1 MFSDHRLPGIGPLA
15 HRRSRRAAFRDLG
28 RSGLL
33 AALGMSGVIGHQ
45 EPAVAENVATPTPA
59 TPDLIYLSATEART
73 LFAAKQLSPVEV
85 LEAQIAQIEVR
96 NAEVNCITY
105 THFDEARVAARESER
120 RYARGEA
127 RALEG
132 ITVGVKDDQ
141 QIVGEIT
148 TYGSVLFKDYR
159 ATENSPLVD
168 KLAEAGA
175 VVSIQT
181 TVPEMMFHAAT
192 WSYLWGVTRNPWN
205 LHDTPGGSSGGSA
218 AALAAGFCTLATGSD
233 MGGSIRIPA
242 SLCGLY
248 GFKPPFARVAPAP
261 DSYDLVAAAEGPLA
275 RGFTDMA
282 LMQDAIAGPHP
293 RSFVALRP
301 KLDYPLTYPGIEGWV
316 LAYDPAFMGD
326 PDADYRTNTDAAIR
340 RFGDLGAEVREVHL
354 PWNIDHL
361 ADTLMDGGLLATS
374 FGAGLE
380 SLLIAGD
387 ALTPYARAIA
397 ERAKGLDVQTAAAAY
412 LTTMQEM
419 YLDLRRLVF
428 DTGCRALLVPTLRTT
443 QVAADNDPETDT
455 YRLNGQDLPG
465 RGWFLTTPFNIL
477 NRCPV
482 VNVPTGI
489 ATGNGVPT
497 GLQIVSDAYEDLDA
511 FQIAAAYA
519 GIAPRFFT
527 GNLVPDYRD
536 QP

>member
-1 MFSDHRLPGIGPLA
+1 VSRDNPLPDRSTSA
-15 HRRSRRAAFRDLG
+15 HRRSRRAALQDLG
-28 RSGLL
+28 RGGLL
-33 AALGMSGVIGHQ
+33 AALGSAAAGKRGS
-45 EPAVAENVATPTPA
+45 AAAASVATPTLT
-59 TPDLIYLSATEART
+59 TPDLIYLSATDARR
-73 LFAAKQLSPVEV
+73 LFAGKQLSPVEV
-85 LEAQIAQIEVR
+85 LEAQIAQIEAR

-105 THFDEARVAARESER
+105 THFDKARAAARESER

-141 QIVGEIT
+141 LIAGKIT
-148 TYGSVLFKDYR
+148 TYGSVLFQDYR
-159 ATENSPLVD
+159 ATESSPLVD

-181 TVPEMMFHAAT
+181 PVPEMMFHAAT
-192 WSYLWGVTRNPWN
+192 GSTLWGITRNPWN
-205 LHDTPGGSSGGSA
+205 LRETPGGSSGGSA

-248 GFKPPFARVAPAP
+248 GFKPPFGRVAPAP
-261 DSYDLVAAAEGPLA
+261 DAYDLVAAAEGPLA

-282 LMQDAIAGPHP
+282 LMQNAIAGPHP

-301 KLDYPLTYPGIEGWV
+301 KLDYPLTYPGIGGWV
-316 LAYDPAFMGD
+316 LAYDPTFMGE
-326 PDADYRTNTDAAIR
+326 PDADYRSNTDAAIR
-340 RFGDLGAEVREVHL
+340 RFVDLGVEVREVHL
-354 PWNIDHL
+354 PWNVDDV
-361 ADTLMDGGLLATS
+361 ADTLLEGGLLATS

-380 SLLIAGD
+380 ALLVAED
-387 ALTPYARAIA
+387 LLTPYARATA
-397 ERAKGLDVQTAAAAY
+397 ERARGLDARAAAAHFQ
-412 LTTMQEM
+412 TTMQEM

-428 DTGCRALLVPTLRTT
+428 DAGCRALLVPTLRTT
-443 QVAADNDPETDT
+443 HVAADNDPETDT

-489 ATGNGVPT
+489 AAENGVPT
-497 GLQIVSDAYEDLDA
+497 GLQIVADAYEDLDA

-519 GIAPRFFT
+519 GAAPRFFS
-527 GNLVPDYRD
+527 GNLIPDYRN

>member
-1 MFSDHRLPGIGPLA
+1 MSRNHRLQITGPLT
-15 HRRSRRAAFRDLG
+15 HRRSRRAALQDFG

-33 AALGMSGVIGHQ
+33 AALGVSGAVGLRS
-45 EPAVAENVATPTPA
+45 PAAADDAATPTSA
-59 TPDLIYLSATEART
+59 MSDLIYLSATEART

-85 LEAQIAQIEVR
+85 LEAQIAQIEAR

-105 THFDEARVAARESER
+105 THFDGARAAARESEK

-141 QIVGEIT
+141 QIAGEIT

-159 ATENSPLVD
+159 ATENSPMID
-168 KLAEAGA
+168 KLAGAGA

-205 LHDTPGGSSGGSA
+205 LHETPGGSSGGSA

-248 GFKPPFARVAPAP
+248 GFKPPFARVAPSP

-275 RGFTDMA
+275 RSFTDMA

-301 KLDYPLTYPGIEGWV
+301 KLDYPLAYPGIEGWV
-316 LAYDPAFMGD
+316 LAYDPAFMGE
-326 PDADYRTNTDAAIR
+326 PDAGYQHNTDAAMG
-340 RFGDLGAEVREVHL
+340 RFADLGAEVREVHL
-354 PWNIDHL
+354 PWDVDAL
-361 ADTLMDGGLLATS
+361 AKTLMDGGLLATT
-374 FGAGLE
+374 FGTDLE
-380 SLLIAGD
+380 ALLFAGD
-387 ALTPYARAIA
+387 ALTPYAREMA
-397 ERAKGLDVQTAAAAY
+397 ERAKGVDARTAAAHY

-428 DTGCRALLVPTLRTT
+428 DAGCRALLVPTLRTT
-443 QVAADNDPETDT
+443 QVTAENDPETDT

-489 ATGNGVPT
+489 AASNGVPT
-497 GLQIVSDAYEDLDA
+497 GLQIVADAYEDLDA

-519 GIAPRFFT
+519 GISPRFFS
-527 GNLVPDYRD
+527 GALIPDYRD